1 MDSSKDSINAPALA
15 ALSLLDQGNTFLIN
29 GKPSAAITSYTDVIK
44 ALTGSKGDRES
55 NNLSK
60 GLEFR
65 AYSHRSEAHLQLENA
80 KDSLSDAQCALDIVQ
95 STNRIS
101 TILLNG
107 ELESCRSRKEKAAK
121 LLPAATT
128 TTTAATNTATATATA
143 STPIITKKKPPTFPK
158 YQYYQSESIMTISI
172 LERNVTPENLK
183 VDFEEDKLT
192 VVLEKE
198 GVSFTVISGTLFDS
212 VIVPKCKV
220 VFKDEK
226 VLVKLKKEEKFEWHN
241 LFGKGKTKVKETHTD
256 TNISTI
262 GITGENANTNETVD
276 ASEAGDATK
285 ETAIPMVDPS
295 KKESRPYS
303 SQRDWNA
310 IEKNIKEEEELEK
323 PEGEDAVNKLFKNI
337 YKDADENTRRAMIK
351 SFQTSGGTCLSTN
364 WNEVSGTD
372 YEKERTAPK
381 GSEWKNWEGDRLPQK
396 DD

>member
-1 MDSSKDSINAPALA
+1 M
-15 ALSLLDQGNTFLIN
+15 
-29 GKPSAAITSYTDVIK
+29 
-44 ALTGSKGDRES
+44 
-55 NNLSK
+55 
-60 GLEFR
+60 
-65 AYSHRSEAHLQLENA
+65 
-80 KDSLSDAQCALDIVQ
+80 
-95 STNRIS
+95 
-101 TILLNG
+101 
-107 ELESCRSRKEKAAK
+107 
-121 LLPAATT
+121 
-128 TTTAATNTATATATA
+128 
-143 STPIITKKKPPTFPK
+143 
-158 YQYYQSESIMTISI
+158 
-172 LERNVTPENLK
+172 
-183 VDFEEDKLT
+183 DFEEDKLT

-198 GVSFTVISGTLFDS
+198 GISFTVISGTLFDS

-220 VFKDEK
+220 VYKDEK

-241 LFGKGKTKVKETHTD
+241 LFGKGKTKVKDTNTD
-256 TNISTI
+256 TNTSTSES
-262 GITGENANTNETVD
+262 TTTNDAAD
-276 ASEAGDATK
+276 ASEAGNATK

-295 KKESRPYS
+295 KKVSRPYS

-372 YEKERTAPK
+372 YEKQRTAPK

>member
-1 MDSSKDSINAPALA
+1 MDSSNDSINAPALA

-44 ALTGSKGDRES
+44 ALAGSYGNRES

-80 KDSLSDAQCALDIVQ
+80 KDALSDAQCALDIVQ
-95 STNRIS
+95 STNEIS
-101 TILLNG
+101 TILLDG
-107 ELESCRSRKEKAAK
+107 ELESCRSRKEKATK
-121 LLPAATT
+121 LLPAAT
-128 TTTAATNTATATATA
+128 AATNTSTATA
-143 STPIITKKKPPTFPK
+143 STPIITKKKPPTCPK
-158 YQYYQSESIMTISI
+158 YQYYQSDGIMTISI

-220 VFKDEK
+220 VYKDEK

-241 LFGKGKTKVKETHTD
+241 LFGKGKTKVKDTNTD
-256 TNISTI
+256 TSTSENAS
-262 GITGENANTNETVD
+262 TNENANTNEAVD

-285 ETAIPMVDPS
+285 ETAIPMVDPN
-295 KKESRPYS
+295 KKVSRPYS

-372 YEKERTAPK
+372 YEKQRTAPK